1 MDIKGCPRPGR
12 HISHTWLDDGWRCIC
27 IGDGVPMRNGLPPA
41 LSPGADVLARR
52 LLDVLDEHSQA
63 EIDPAVAAAAQEL
76 GRAIRW
82 QGMDWAE
89 VLPAPAQAWQ
99 HAAATDIAP
108 SGQLPVAVCGRG
120 PTDIGASY
128 VVVPKEGHV
137 TCPDCRQALRRDE
150 RPRVWTLGP
159 YHGPRDEQPFA
170 IDALGADHPA
180 LQEPVK
186 SVNLMEFRSHPQD
199 PCPGPPV
206 CIEDLEHWHT
216 STASHVKIVIPGNP
230 PSYQRSRLPRT
241 VVECPGPF
249 GHNFDGIPAY
259 PPCKEKAAHWHALD
273 DAGAL
278 WTIPGE
284 VPDGLHP

>member
-1 MDIKGCPRPGR
+1 VDIKGCPRPG
-12 HISHTWLDDGWRCIC
+12 HHTPHTWLDDGMWHRIC
-27 IGDGVPMRNGLPPA
+27 IGDGVVMRNGLPPA
-41 LSPGADVLARR
+41 LSPGADLLARR

-150 RPRVWTLGP
+150 RPR
-159 YHGPRDEQPFA
+159 DEQPP
-170 IDALGADHPA
+170 ADDLRMVPK
-180 LQEPVK
+180 P
-186 SVNLMEFRSHPQD
+186 VNLMEFRSHPQD

-216 STASHVKIVIPGNP
+216 STASHVKVVIPGNP

-249 GHNFDGIPAY
+249 GLNFEGMPTY

>member
-1 MDIKGCPRPGR
+1 VDIKGCPRPG
-12 HISHTWLDDGWRCIC
+12 HHTPHTWLDDGMWHRIC
-27 IGDGVPMRNGLPPA
+27 IGDGVVMRNGLPPA
-41 LSPGADVLARR
+41 LSPGADLLARR

-128 VVVPKEGHV
+128 VVVPK
-137 TCPDCRQALRRDE
+137 A
-150 RPRVWTLGP
+150 
-159 YHGPRDEQPFA
+159 
-170 IDALGADHPA
+170 
-180 LQEPVK
+180 
-186 SVNLMEFRSHPQD
+186 VNLMEFRSHPQD

-216 STASHVKIVIPGNP
+216 STASHVKVVIPGNP

-249 GHNFDGIPAY
+249 GLNFEGMPTY